1 MIIPLNKF
9 GGWLRFFQI
18 INVFIVVRLTVG
30 IFSFNYDNAILFYET
45 GHYWQLLPYLLSV
58 ILYCASFFLIFK
70 ILKNLGVKSNKSPD
84 LIADYLKYYFITVI
98 SIKVLISIIVAQ
110 SGYSMAEQIIK
121 SVLVLGIY
129 CAVWIRYFKKS
140 ERVRSFYGVN
150 ARQAFD
156 VNVKAEHH
164 SGGMQAADA
173 GTAEVTE

>member
-30 IFSFNYDNAILFYET
+30 IFSFNYHNAILFYET
-45 GHYWQLLPYLLSV
+45 GHYWQLIPYLLSV

-70 ILKNLGVKSNKSPD
+70 ILKNLGVKSTKSPD

-98 SIKVLISIIVAQ
+98 SIKVLLFIVAR
-110 SGYSMAEQIIK
+110 SGYFMAEQVINTFI
-121 SVLVLGIY
+121 VLGIY
-129 CAVWIRYFKKS
+129 SAVWIRYFKKS

-173 GTAEVTE
+173 GTAKVAE